1 MKRVLPPVLLLLM
14 AAGAALWLFP
24 RITMKQL
31 TIVTVP
37 RGAVFYINGVPGGL
51 TPAVRLVPSD
61 GLHLS
66 AARDGFFPRDT
77 LLEATPDTVFLQ
89 LTQGCLLVVNTIPTD
104 CHIEAGNF
112 SGSSPCSLIIRP
124 GNPVEVTARG
134 PMGLS
139 VTRTVNVLSS
149 DVKLL
154 NITVPFY
161 FTDTDGGMEFV
172 VIPSELMPFAMGP
185 MTVGRDE
192 VTAGDFAAFMNEMD
206 PGLLRDSHTIR
217 GRTLLMDSILRSN
230 WNGPISFNDDTT
242 AYSPVPGMETHP
254 VTGVTQEG
262 AALFCSWLS
271 ERSGSGL
278 DYRLPDPVEWAILAG
293 AGEDIPVNLSDETES
308 ILGRHPDINDG
319 WPRTAPAGAMGY
331 SEWGL
336 GHMGGNVWEWT
347 SDTGVA
353 AGGSWISSR
362 QDCRPD
368 ALIELDETLGYP
380 FTGFRV
386 VATGAP
392 ESIIQED
399 HNRTEM
405 EL

>member
-1 MKRVLPPVLLLLM
+1 
-14 AAGAALWLFP
+14 
-24 RITMKQL
+24 
-31 TIVTVP
+31 
-37 RGAVFYINGVPGGL
+37 
-51 TPAVRLVPSD
+51 
-61 GLHLS
+61 
-66 AARDGFFPRDT
+66 
-77 LLEATPDTVFLQ
+77 
-89 LTQGCLLVVNTIPTD
+89 
-104 CHIEAGNF
+104 
-112 SGSSPCSLIIRP
+112 
-124 GNPVEVTARG
+124 
-134 PMGLS
+134 MGLS

-319 WPRTAPAGAMGY
+319 CPGPPRPGPWDTANGVWGTWGQCLGMDLGYRCGSRGQLDILTAG
-331 SEWGL
+331 L
-336 GHMGGNVWEWT
+336 
-347 SDTGVA
+347 
-353 AGGSWISSR
+353 
-362 QDCRPD
+362 RPD